1 MAYLTGLKKQIN
13 KANQFMSEKISGVE
27 GTKLDDDFHTMERK
41 TDLFVELVD
50 DLQIKTK
57 EYLQPN
63 PTVRAKMAAVKGISK
78 LSGQAKASTYPQ
90 PEGTLGEAMLT
101 YGNRLQDFDRDSVYA
116 SSLIE
121 SGEALK
127 GMADLKYAL
136 DDNVKQNY
144 LEPLHHLQTKDL
156 KEVAH
161 HRKKLQGRKLDYDC
175 KKRKQQ
181 SGGAVPELEVRQA
194 EDKFAESLN
203 LAQMGMHNIMEADV
217 EQISQ
222 LMQFAEALLEY
233 HKHCSE
239 ILQGLTDTLYTKTQ
253 AAGARQR
260 REFTPKTL
268 EDLGVETSS
277 EYNITAPIKERAL
290 RASSSSRSD
299 QRSSSTARSSSS
311 SSASFAQPRPTSQ
324 PNFSTALLDLD
335 PWDKVEQLATVPP
348 ANNPTSSGR
357 EARNAPSASTGRSKE
372 SNQASSRSPG
382 WGREAA
388 TGSSASAGVGWSVF
402 PETTSS
408 VRDAHQ
414 APSTSSGW
422 SVFPESSPAPA
433 PRAAWGEVP
442 AKQNCNFNNNFVSAN
457 NGGYEIQKSNI
468 PSGGVIPGSPCASPA
483 GTPTRQPESQFSSGF
498 NSGAPSPRYTPTKMA
513 QSQPSCQ
520 ALYDFEAE
528 NSDEL
533 GFKEGDVI
541 SLKQR
546 VDDNWF
552 EGTFQGRT
560 GFFPINYVTV
570 LVPLP

>member
-27 GTKLDDDFHTMERK
+27 GTKLDDDFHTQERK
-41 TDLFVELVD
+41 TDLYVELVD

-101 YGNRLQDFDRDSVYA
+101 YGNKLQDFDRESVFA
-116 SSLIE
+116 SSLVE

-144 LEPLHHLQTKDL
+144 LEPLHHLQSKDL

-181 SGGAVPELEVRQA
+181 SSGGVPDKEIKQA
-194 EDKFAESLN
+194 EDKFAESLH

-233 HKHCSE
+233 HKQCSE
-239 ILQGLTDTLYTKTQ
+239 ILQGLTDTLYSKTTS
-253 AAGARQR
+253 ASSRQR

-277 EYNITAPIKERAL
+277 EYNLSAPAVERAL
-290 RASSSSRSD
+290 RNSSSNRSD
-299 QRSSSTARSSSS
+299 QRSSSTARSSPDT
-311 SSASFAQPRPTSQ
+311 ASFSHPRPTSQ
-324 PNFSTALLDLD
+324 PNFSTQLPDLD
-335 PWDKVEQLATVPP
+335 PWDTVERVATAPPPP
-348 ANNPTSSGR
+348 APT
-357 EARNAPSASTGRSKE
+357 
-372 SNQASSRSPG
+372 PG
-382 WGREAA
+382 W
-388 TGSSASAGVGWSVF
+388 T
-402 PETTSS
+402 
-408 VRDAHQ
+408 
-414 APSTSSGW
+414 
-422 SVFPESSPAPA
+422 VFPESSPAPA
-433 PRAAWGEVP
+433 PRAAWAP
-442 AKQNCNFNNNFVSAN
+442 QAHKQPQALNNNAYN
-457 NGGYEIQKSNI
+457 THNGYKSNI
-468 PSGGVIPGSPCASPA
+468 PGSGALISTSPGGSPV
-483 GTPTRQPESQFSSGF
+483 GTPTHQPASQFSSGF
-498 NSGAPSPRYTPTKMA
+498 NSGVPSPRHTPASTPTKMT
-513 QSQPSCQ
+513 QPTAQ
-520 ALYDFEAE
+520 ALYDFEPE
-528 NSDEL
+528 NSGEL
-533 GFKEGDVI
+533 GFKEGDMI
-541 SLKQR
+541 TLKQK

-552 EGTFQGRT
+552 EGTLQGRS

-570 LVPLP
+570 VVPLP